1 MTPAEVA
8 PIVESHATEILIQLV
23 GGVCLLLWGV
33 TMVSMGLNRA
43 FGAAFRRI
51 ISTSTNNRFKAAGV
65 GVLIAALLQSSTAAS
80 LIVSSFAARNVIS
93 ITAAIAVMLGAD
105 VGTTLAAQFMS
116 LDMHW
121 LIPVMLVSGYTIN
134 KAMEA
139 SQYKHVGRAFF
150 GIGLSLLALK
160 TITAAAAPLKQ
171 SEAIH
176 VLIGPLSG
184 DPILAVLLAALLT
197 WMVHSGLGMVLLF
210 MSFVAAGTMPVELG
224 LYMVLGANI
233 GSALA
238 PVVMTLRDIPAG
250 RRVPLGNLL
259 IRVIGVI
266 IAFPLMGMI
275 LPYVQML
282 ESDPARMVVNF
293 HMVFNI
299 ALLIIFLPLIGLMTK
314 LSERILPDRPRE
326 EDESL
331 PRYLDPMAIASPPAA
346 LALVARETLRISDIV
361 QRMLSDTLEAFRTNN
376 PRLVHETRDREA
388 TVDSLYEAVKNYL
401 ARLSAN
407 ALDKAESRRY
417 MQILTFSTN
426 LEHIGDIIDKN
437 LLEMA
442 SKKIRN
448 QDNFSRQG
456 FAEISDLHQKV
467 MENLT
472 LAQNVFMSGDVKM
485 ARKLFEQKS
494 ALREQETQ
502 ATESHFKRLS
512 EGVAETIAT
521 SSLHLDILR
530 DLRRVNSY
538 ITLIA
543 YPILEEAQELTPSR
557 LKSHPS
563 NAAKAATPRKRK
575 TKKAAKTD
583 ESGGN
588 PAPDS
593 AV

>member
-1 MTPAEVA
+1 
-8 PIVESHATEILIQLV
+8 
-23 GGVCLLLWGV
+23 
-33 TMVSMGLNRA
+33 
-43 FGAAFRRI
+43 
-51 ISTSTNNRFKAAGV
+51 
-65 GVLIAALLQSSTAAS
+65 
-80 LIVSSFAARNVIS
+80 
-93 ITAAIAVMLGAD
+93 
-105 VGTTLAAQFMS
+105 
-116 LDMHW
+116 
-121 LIPVMLVSGYTIN
+121 
-134 KAMEA
+134 
-139 SQYKHVGRAFF
+139 
-150 GIGLSLLALK
+150 
-160 TITAAAAPLKQ
+160 
-171 SEAIH
+171 
-176 VLIGPLSG
+176 
-184 DPILAVLLAALLT
+184 
-197 WMVHSGLGMVLLF
+197 
-210 MSFVAAGTMPVELG
+210 
-224 LYMVLGANI
+224 
-233 GSALA
+233 
-238 PVVMTLRDIPAG
+238 MTLRDIPAG

-259 IRVIGVI
+259 IRCIGVA
-266 IAFPLMGMI
+266 IAFPLMENFI
-275 LPYVQML
+275 LPYVEIL
-282 ESDPARMVVNF
+282 HGDPARMVVNF
-293 HMVFNI
+293 HMFFNI
-299 ALLIIFLPLIGLMTK
+299 ALLILFLPLIGLMTK

-361 QRMLSDTLEAFRTNN
+361 QRMMSDTLEAFRTNN

-456 FAEISDLHQKV
+456 FAEIADLHQKV

-472 LAQNVFMSGDVKM
+472 LAQNDFMSGDVKM

-563 NAAKAATPRKRK
+563 NAKPAAAPRKRR
-575 TKKAAKTD
+575 TKKTTKADDSAP
-583 ESGGN
+583 
-588 PAPDS
+588 PAPVKPPADD